1 MNTNA
6 RNIYIS
12 CDGKIDL
19 LSVLVAAATMLGTGV
34 NIIVVLA

>member
-1 MNTNA
+1 MSTNA

-12 CDGKIDL
+12 CDGRIDL
-19 LSVLVAAATMLGTGV
+19 LSVLVAAVTTWETGA